1 MKRIRNIVYNLN
13 EDFVDFAEHT
23 SAHGIPR
30 AYVSEGLRRML
41 WLLLFLVCLCAFGY
55 QAYLIIQR
63 FQRNDII
70 VGVEIRFEEIR
81 FPAVTIC
88 NINPYKNSL
97 ARQTSSIKSALE
109 SFESAID
116 RSAGKDHQPG
126 QRRKRSIDVPPLRPA
141 HVYCRRDHDH
151 YVVDREGNERCL
163 CSSFPNEEYY
173 WNCAPESEFQI
184 RVCPNDTVSLTPP
197 LCYCRNHSYCIEVEQ
212 QVKIIGRWPL
222 TLTMSDCA
230 NSSKTCLCVLPHVD
244 DATEISPSYCSDIS
258 EWEYTMCNGCDWW
271 GRCTQSFGLSGEEE
285 CICDGNSHR
294 RCFAVETAT
303 EGLDEKGGD
312 AEEKTLVRVRRK
324 KIRVYE
330 KILRQY
336 EGILAVYSECSCK
349 SDMYCDAIKEKQ
361 DTNTS
366 NDCICFY
373 NKKNDHL
380 WPCYLQK
387 DWQER
392 KCPRCGTFGDCLYTD
407 RQYGAHDCFCA
418 LPIRMCVQIDPPEGN
433 LTDITDRIAT
443 YWDIAP
449 PTTMSP
455 LQYESERKKLDREKA
470 YGYTG
475 VKDPIALKGKAMENI
490 IFAVDELTEQEK
502 WAISYKKSELIL
514 KCSFNGQECK
524 VDEEFNAFLDP
535 TFGACFT
542 YVGRHS
548 AANITNERAGPAYG
562 LRLEVFVNIS
572 EYLPTTEAAGV
583 RLTVHTIEEQP
594 FPDSL
599 GHSAPTGFVSSFGIK
614 LKTMTRLPAPY
625 GDCIQEGKDEDY
637 IYVTKQYSTEGCQ
650 RSCIQKH
657 LATTCGCGDPRYP
670 PFRKTKNCPVD
681 DPIKRECLKQ
691 EMQYAVRYP
700 KTIGC
705 KCRQPCSQDVY
716 SVSYSASRWPA
727 VPGDLSGC
735 PEGMAPHHC
744 LSYKREQGA
753 MVEVYYEELNYESL
767 LESEAY
773 GLPNLLSD
781 FGGQL
786 GLWMGVSVITIMEV
800 CILILDVI
808 LTIFGLTGHRR
819 KNFSSRNS
827 MSSSARR
834 FEKKSQGLLS

>member
-97 ARQTSSIKSALE
+97 ARQTSSIKSAVSDFL
-109 SFESAID
+109 SACSYFFTLHSPVQYLSLNLSNLPSIALLV
-116 RSAGKDHQPG
+116 RIISRGSVGK
-126 QRRKRSIDVPPLRPA
+126 
-141 HVYCRRDHDH
+141 
-151 YVVDREGNERCL
+151 
-163 CSSFPNEEYY
+163 
-173 WNCAPESEFQI
+173 
-184 RVCPNDTVSLTPP
+184 
-197 LCYCRNHSYCIEVEQ
+197 
-212 QVKIIGRWPL
+212 
-222 TLTMSDCA
+222 
-230 NSSKTCLCVLPHVD
+230 
-244 DATEISPSYCSDIS
+244 DIS

-303 EGLDEKGGD
+303 EGLDEKGGG
-312 AEEKTLVRVRRK
+312 AEEKALVRVRRR

-349 SDMYCDAIKEKQ
+349 SDMYCDAIKETQ

-407 RQYGAHDCFCA
+407 RQHGAHDCFCA

-433 LTDITDRIAT
+433 LTNITDRIAT

-800 CILILDVI
+800 
-808 LTIFGLTGHRR
+808 
-819 KNFSSRNS
+819 
-827 MSSSARR
+827 
-834 FEKKSQGLLS
+834 